1 MIVCPSCSTKNSLAK
16 NGCPKCGFM
25 PARVDGFLAWAPELA
40 KNNDGFPQESFEG
53 LARVEAGNFWFRARN
68 NIILWALRKYFP
80 GFHSLL
86 EVGCGTGFVLSGI
99 VQAFPNA
106 RMAGSEIYT
115 AGLAFAAKRLPGVEL
130 LQMDARKLPYEA
142 EFDVIAAFD
151 VIEHILE
158 DELVLK
164 NFHRAIKPGG
174 GCLIT
179 VPQHQWL
186 WSHVDEAACHKR
198 RYSATELHAKVD
210 AAGFRIV
217 RSTSFVTL
225 LLPLMLASRLLARR
239 MGQADDQELV
249 LKPALDRTLE
259 AIMHFES
266 LMIKAGVSLPFGGS
280 RIVVLERKVFS

>member
-1 MIVCPSCSTKNSLAK
+1 MIVCPSCATKNIQAM
-16 NGCPKCGFM
+16 NGCPMCGFT
-25 PARVDGFLAWAPELA
+25 PASIDGFLAWSPELA
-40 KNNDGFPQESFEG
+40 NNNDGFPQESFEG

-68 NIILWALRKYFP
+68 TIILWALRKYFP

-130 LQMDARKLPYEA
+130 FQMDARKLPYEA
-142 EFDVIAAFD
+142 EFDVVAAFD

-158 DELVLK
+158 DESALQ

-174 GCLIT
+174 CCLIT

-186 WSHVDEAACHKR
+186 WSYVDEAACHKR
-198 RYSATELHAKVD
+198 RYSAKELHRKIE
-210 AAGFRIV
+210 AAGFSII
-217 RSTSFVTL
+217 RSTSFVSL
-225 LLPLMLASRLLARR
+225 LLPLMIASRLATRR
-239 MGQADDQELV
+239 PDAKCGGDELTLNPSV
-249 LKPALDRTLE
+249 NRMLE
-259 AIMHFES
+259 AVMLIEHRLIKWGVNFS
-266 LMIKAGVSLPFGGS
+266 LGGS
-280 RIVVLERKVFS
+280 RLVVAKKQSM